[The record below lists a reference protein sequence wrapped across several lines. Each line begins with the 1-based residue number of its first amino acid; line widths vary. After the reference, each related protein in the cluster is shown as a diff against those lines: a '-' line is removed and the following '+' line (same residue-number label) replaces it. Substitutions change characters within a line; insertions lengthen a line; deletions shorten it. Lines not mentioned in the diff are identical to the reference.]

1 MAARPRGASSY
12 GAPVVVDAQRGWAND
27 RWERVSPIPRVVTLA
42 DDDYPGRVRALD
54 TPPPRI
60 TIAGSLDAA
69 CVVAI
74 VGSRDAAPEAEAF
87 AGSLA
92 GRVVDAGA
100 VVVSG
105 GALGIDAA
113 GHRGALAAG
122 GRTWCVAPT
131 GSLVT
136 FPPVHADLFATI
148 LARGGT
154 MVWPFE
160 GKVKAHTAN
169 FFLRNSVLAALAD
182 VLVVVQAGAPSGA
195 LNAAAHARK
204 LGRPVWA
211 VAAPPWE
218 ARFTGCLSEIDRG
231 AHVLTSIDAF
241 LVAIGLARPAKAR
254 RTASGVR
261 PAAPALPGIDLSLE
275 SSRGSPAPLEAAA
288 EARPDPARWIPDDP
302 DTRALLEATSTEA
315 KHVDEIAAIARVC
328 TGAAQT
334 ALLTLALENVVVEGP
349 EGFYRRVNQR
359 ITHREQ

>member
-1 MAARPRGASSY
+1 M
-12 GAPVVVDAQRGWAND
+12 
-27 RWERVSPIPRVVTLA
+27 TLA

-60 TIAGSLDAA
+60 TIAGSLQAA

-74 VGSRDAAPEAEAF
+74 VGSRDATPEAEAF
-87 AGSLA
+87 AESLA
-92 GRVVDAGA
+92 GRVVGAGA

-105 GALGIDAA
+105 GAVGIDAA
-113 GHRGALAAG
+113 GHRGALAAS

-136 FPPVHADLFATI
+136 FPSVHADLFATI

-154 MVWPFE
+154 MIWPFE
-160 GKVKAHTAN
+160 SDRNTHPAN
-169 FFLRNSVLAALAD
+169 FFVRNSVLAALAD

-195 LNAAAHARK
+195 LNAASHARK

-218 ARFTGCLSEIDRG
+218 SRFTGCLSEIDRG
-231 AHVLTSIDAF
+231 ARVLTSIDAF
-241 LVAIGLARPAKAR
+241 LVAVGLARPPKAR
-254 RTASGVR
+254 RAASGAR
-261 PAAPALPGIDLSLE
+261 PDVPALPGVDLSPD
-275 SSRGSPAPLEAAA
+275 SSGGSAAPLAADA
-288 EARPDPARWIPDDP
+288 EAQLEPAEWTPDDP
-302 DTRALLEATSTEA
+302 ETRALLEATSTEA

>member
-1 MAARPRGASSY
+1 
-12 GAPVVVDAQRGWAND
+12 
-27 RWERVSPIPRVVTLA
+27 VSPIPRVVTLA

-54 TPPPRI
+54 APPPRM
-60 TIAGSLDAA
+60 TISGALDAA
-69 CVVAI
+69 FVVAI
-74 VGSRDAAPEAEAF
+74 VGSRGATPEGRAF
-87 AGSLA
+87 AASLA
-92 GRVVDAGA
+92 GRVVEAGA

-105 GALGIDAA
+105 GAVGIDAA

-131 GSLVT
+131 GCDVT
-136 FPPVHADLFATI
+136 FPAAHAELYAAI

-160 GKVKAHTAN
+160 DEKKAHTAN
-169 FFLRNSVLAALAD
+169 FFLRNGVLAALAD
-182 VLVVVQAGAPSGA
+182 VLVVVQAGVPSGA
-195 LNAAAHARK
+195 LNAASHARK

-211 VAAPPWE
+211 VPAPPWE
-218 ARFTGCLSEIDRG
+218 SRFTGCLSEIDRG

-241 LVAIGLARPAKAR
+241 LVAVGLARPPRTR
-254 RTASGVR
+254 RPPSAA
-261 PAAPALPGIDLSLE
+261 PPEAPALPGIDLWPGPL
-275 SSRGSPAPLEAAA
+275 PATAATPPVLA
-288 EARPDPARWIPDDP
+288 AWIPDDP
-302 DTRALLEATSTEA
+302 DTRALFEATSTEA

>member
-1 MAARPRGASSY
+1 M
-12 GAPVVVDAQRGWAND
+12 
-27 RWERVSPIPRVVTLA
+27 
-42 DDDYPGRVRALD
+42 
-54 TPPPRI
+54 
-60 TIAGSLDAA
+60 TIAGSLDAP

-74 VGSRDAAPEAEAF
+74 VGSRDATPEGRAF
-87 AGSLA
+87 AASLA

-105 GALGIDAA
+105 GAVGIDAA
-113 GHRGALAAG
+113 AHRGALAAH

-131 GSLVT
+131 GRLVT
-136 FPPVHADLFATI
+136 FPAAHEDLFATI

-154 MVWPFE
+154 MVWPF
-160 GKVKAHTAN
+160 KDDRKAHTAN
-169 FFLRNSVLAALAD
+169 FFLRNGVLAALAD

-195 LNAAAHARK
+195 LNAASHARK
-204 LGRPVWA
+204 LGRPVWV

-218 ARFTGCLSEIDRG
+218 SRFTGCLSEIDRG
-231 AHVLTSIDAF
+231 ARVLTSIDAF
-241 LVAIGLARPAKAR
+241 LVAIDLASPARTRRPASG
-254 RTASGVR
+254 ASVEV
-261 PAAPALPGIDLSLE
+261 PSLPGIDLGAEPPHRSFTA
-275 SSRGSPAPLEAAA
+275 RPAAA
-288 EARPDPARWIPDDP
+288 AAQPDLASWIPDDP
-302 DTRALLEATSTEA
+302 ATRALLEATSTEA

>member
-1 MAARPRGASSY
+1 MH
-12 GAPVVVDAQRGWAND
+12 
-27 RWERVSPIPRVVTLA
+27 RVVTLA
-42 DDDYPGRVRALD
+42 DEAYPGRVRALD
-54 TPPPRI
+54 APPPAI

-74 VGSRDAAPEAEAF
+74 VGSRAATPEAEAF
-87 AGSLA
+87 AASLA
-92 GRVVDAGA
+92 GRVVAAGA

-131 GSLVT
+131 GRLVT
-136 FPPVHADLFATI
+136 FPPVHADLFAAI

-160 GKVKAHTAN
+160 PEVKAQTAN

-195 LNAAAHARK
+195 LNAASHARK

-211 VAAPPWE
+211 VPAPPWE

-231 AHVLTSIDAF
+231 ARVLTSIDAF
-241 LVAIGLARPAKAR
+241 LVSIGLARPAKVR
-254 RTASGVR
+254 RTASGAR
-261 PAAPALPGIDLSLE
+261 SDAGALPGIDLSLDAL
-275 SSRGSPAPLEAAA
+275 PAATEP
-288 EARPDPARWIPDDP
+288 RVDPVEWIPDDP